1 LSAPLKVSGIGAA
14 PRSALR
20 VESSSRPPRATIARV
35 GETFGLA
42 VLFAFSLEAACRIE
56 DWVEFRTP
64 ILARERSQEDLLV
77 RDALG
82 VHGRPG
88 SHFQKWSLNALG
100 MRGPEVSSVKPPHVL
115 RVVTAGASET
125 FGLYESPGREY
136 PRQLEDTLN
145 ARVASI
151 DTRCGAWHAQVLNA
165 AMPGMSLPT
174 IDQDI
179 RLRVGPLNPDVIL
192 LYATP
197 SVYLDDNV
205 PVAARRDT
213 LSHAVRPL
221 PRRYALLPRVADRI
235 RVQLKALL
243 PTAVQDRIRRNQIS
257 AMLAQHP
264 DNWRFDS
271 VPADRLERF
280 EADLRHAVGTIR
292 STGAT
297 PVLMTHA
304 NRFVGSSV
312 SDVATLRAWEKFYPR
327 ASGQTIVAF
336 DSVARLRTIAVARDS
351 EAVLIDLTQ
360 TLARYRGAAFADY
373 SHFTD
378 LGAALAAATV
388 TASILPA
395 SGNRLKM
402 ACESSRPG
410 DCESKTHQ
418 CTRAARPDD
427 PLPNPRDHS
436 RSLLAVSR

>member
-1 LSAPLKVSGIGAA
+1 MSAPLKVSEIGAA
-14 PRSALR
+14 PLTALR
-20 VESSSRPPRATIARV
+20 VESTSPRPRGKLGRI

-42 VLFAFSLEAACRIE
+42 ILFAFSLEATCRIE

-82 VHGRPG
+82 VHGRAG
-88 SHFQKWSLNALG
+88 GHFQKWSLNSLG

-145 ARVASI
+145 ARLGDHHSACAV
-151 DTRCGAWHAQVLNA
+151 WHAQVLNA

-174 IDQDI
+174 IEQDI
-179 RLRVGPLNPDVIL
+179 RLRVRPLRPDVVV

-197 SVYLDDNV
+197 SAYLDDAM

-213 LSHAVRPL
+213 VNHVVRSL
-221 PRRYALLPRVADRI
+221 PWHYALLPRVADRI

-257 AMLAQHP
+257 TMLAQHP
-264 DNWRFDS
+264 GNWRFDS
-271 VPADRLERF
+271 VPAERLERL
-280 EADLRHAVGTIR
+280 EADLREAIGSIR

-297 PVLMTHA
+297 PVLMTHT
-304 NRFVGSSV
+304 NRFVGSSI

-351 EAVLIDLTQ
+351 GAVLVDLAP
-360 TLARYRGAAFADY
+360 TLSPSRGSAFADY

-378 LGAALAAATV
+378 VGAALVAGTV
-388 TASILPA
+388 SGSILAA
-395 SGNRLKM
+395 SGGNLTT
-402 ACESSRPG
+402 ACGPS
-410 DCESKTHQ
+410 
-418 CTRAARPDD
+418 TR
-427 PLPNPRDHS
+427 
-436 RSLLAVSR
+436 